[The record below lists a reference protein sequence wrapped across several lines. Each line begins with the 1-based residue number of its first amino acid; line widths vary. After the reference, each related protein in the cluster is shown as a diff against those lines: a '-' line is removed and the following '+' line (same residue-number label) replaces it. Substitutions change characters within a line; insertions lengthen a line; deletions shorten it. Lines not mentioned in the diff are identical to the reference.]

1 MLFPLVAFNIPE
13 FSVFLSSFGF
23 TLRNDLVG
31 FSRHFVPLFHV
42 MSKGQTTGTR
52 LLPSDQTLA
61 EVSKSR
67 IPQVLASFLI
77 EIAVTIIRDEV

>member
-23 TLRNDLVG
+23 TLRNDLDLVG

-61 EVSKSR
+61 EV
-67 IPQVLASFLI
+67 
-77 EIAVTIIRDEV
+77 